1 MSEKSSLDA
10 TIGDFSG
17 EPLRIFRLSR
27 RLRDMFLSGDFGLG
41 CPLLRCA
48 AWAPNS
54 LRTAI
59 ATLSVGSAVSV
70 FIGASPLLPG
80 KCILVDPPLTA
91 VFFFNTL
98 TPFFAAVIPPQ
109 VSIISFLNI
118 FVEIIIACASSS
130 ISKGISP

>member
-59 ATLSVGSAVSV
+59 ATLSVGSAVSF

-80 KCILVDPPLTA
+80 KCILVDPPFTA

-98 TPFFAAVIPPQ
+98 TPFFAAVIP
-109 VSIISFLNI
+109 
-118 FVEIIIACASSS
+118 SSRQYHF
-130 ISKGISP
+130 ISKYFCGNYYCLRVILYSQGISP